1 MQFVTVKGLLQ
12 WLTINGKTGSSE
24 RLAGRMGQA
33 EGNTTQLQGLL
44 DLAAKGDDDAY
55 GELIARAS
63 ERLLK
68 LTSRMLRN
76 YPHLRRWEQ
85 TDDVFQ
91 NAALR
96 LYRSLQNLQPDSMR
110 SFMGLA
116 TLEIRRELI
125 DLIRHHF
132 GPHGAAGKHHSDGG
146 GLSNDGGVIRNTP
159 APSGELDS
167 LEAWSHFHETVD
179 QLPEGEREVFQL
191 VWYGGLQQQEIAS
204 LLSVSVPTV
213 QRRLYRARRIIGAES
228 QRLPSPES

>member
-1 MQFVTVKGLLQ
+1 MDRDEL
-12 WLTINGKTGSSE
+12 NAS
-24 RLAGRMGQA
+24 
-33 EGNTTQLQGLL
+33 QLQVLL
-44 DLAAKGDDDAY
+44 DLAVQGDNDAY

-63 ERLLK
+63 DRLLK
-68 LTSRMLRN
+68 LTRKMLRN

-91 NAALR
+91 NASIR
-96 LYRSLQNLQPDSMR
+96 LYRSLQNLKPDSVR

-132 GPHGAAGKHHSDGG
+132 GPQGVAGKHYSDGG
-146 GLSNDGGVIRNTP
+146 GSSSDGGVIKNIP
-159 APSGELDS
+159 AQSGEPDS

-179 QLPEGEREVFQL
+179 QLPEEEREVFQL

-204 LLSVSVPTV
+204 LLGVSIPTV
-213 QRRLYRARRIIGAES
+213 QRPLYRARHLIMSAMQG
-228 QRLPSPES
+228 QRPPMDEG